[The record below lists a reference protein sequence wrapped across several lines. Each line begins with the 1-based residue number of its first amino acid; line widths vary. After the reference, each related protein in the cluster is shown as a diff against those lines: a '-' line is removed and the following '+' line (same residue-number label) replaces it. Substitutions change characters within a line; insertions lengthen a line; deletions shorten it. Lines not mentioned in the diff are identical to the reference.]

1 MASIYAYFTRKQAGI
16 IYGATKRGTLALD
29 RKAIRRMYNLVECP
43 FAAMNA
49 SEKRFVGSLQ
59 SAIDHLFAGRAE
71 IAQAVL
77 DGKTVYSEP
86 HFVGHVHLVVT
97 EANIDVVNDE
107 IDLFAEVGDI
117 IDEDVTDGFD
127 WYVAD

>member
-1 MASIYAYFTRKQAGI
+1 MAGRYAYFTRKQAGI
-16 IYGATKRGTLALD
+16 LYGATKRGTLAMS
-29 RKAIRRMYNLVECP
+29 RKDIRRMYNLEGICFGNLNVAENN
-43 FAAMNA
+43 FIA
-49 SEKRFVGSLQ
+49 RLQ
-59 SAIDHLFAGRAE
+59 SAIDHMFAGRIE

-97 EANIDVVNDE
+97 EDNIDVVNDE

-127 WYVAD
+127 WYVED